1 MRYNRAAAA
10 ATVVTLV
17 VTAPNHAIASSG
29 STPARHGAAVPDLV
43 ISATSTEATV
53 TNVGDA
59 GAKPRQ
65 STPLPLLFI
74 GCAGIEIADVLRDH
88 TTFVIVLHVND
99 SKGLL

>member
-43 ISATSTEATV
+43 ISATPTEATV

-59 GAKPRQ
+59 GAGP
-65 STPLPLLFI
+65 F
-74 GCAGIEIADVLRDH
+74 
-88 TTFVIVLHVND
+88 FV
-99 SKGLL
+99 